1 MWKAGHTYTS
11 PKPSQ
16 TTGLFVLL
24 FWVMFMESN
33 EKYKIAILVISVLG
47 YLFIGVRN
55 IPPKITIT
63 FIFCWTIFILAALFV
78 FSPEIKELVFRKD
91 RLELKRYKQKVDK
104 ALVEYDEFKE
114 TIYPLLE
121 IILGEISNVRA
132 LNIGANPEILMDFT
146 SRAEAIADKQ
156 SQQDLKP
163 LIEASKSAVL
173 HAFGVKLNKI
183 TSGGVPTDVYINT
196 GLTTYEK
203 KYHVD
208 PEKIFVD
215 EDGLRKIGENI
226 NDLAKKRLFMNTL
239 NELMEYYNTTFN

>member
-1 MWKAGHTYTS
+1 MKNNIVKA
-11 PKPSQ
+11 
-16 TTGLFVLL
+16 F
-24 FWVMFMESN
+24 
-33 EKYKIAILVISVLG
+33 IAAIALAGYSCIFNGVTRMSASVT
-47 YLFIGVRN
+47 V
-55 IPPKITIT
+55 T
-63 FIFCWTIFILAALFV
+63 FIFCWTAFVLGVLFA
-78 FSPEIKELVFRKD
+78 FSPEIKRFVFRKD
-91 RLELKRYKQKVDK
+91 RLELERYKQKIDK

-121 IILGEISNVRA
+121 IVLGEISNVGA
-132 LNIGANPEILMDFT
+132 FGIGANPEILMDFT

-156 SQQDLKP
+156 SQRKLKP

-173 HAFGVKLNKI
+173 HAFWVKLNKI
-183 TSGGVPTDVYINT
+183 TNGGIPVAYIGT

-203 KYHVD
+203 KHYVD

-226 NDLAKKRLFMNTL
+226 SDLAKKRLFINTL